1 MKVAITDACIFIE
14 LHHLLLTS
22 VFFKLDIEIHT
33 TVDVF
38 NELYPEQQ
46 ELLKAFE
53 AGGKL
58 YLHLLSQE
66 DRAAIKEKKYTG
78 GLSENDKTVLYIAGR
93 IGAMVLSS
101 DKPVRKQAKKNEIE
115 FHGMFWIF
123 DCLVEQNLIPKIL
136 AIEKLKKL
144 VSMNILYQNSLE
156 LNKEVEQRFER
167 WK

>member
-46 ELLKAFE
+46 ELLKGYE
-53 AGGKL
+53 MGGKL
-58 YLHLLSQE
+58 QLHSLNEE
-66 DRAAIKEKKYTG
+66 DRISIVAAKYTG
-78 GLSENDKTVLYIAGR
+78 GLSESDKTVLYIAR
-93 IGAMVLSS
+93 QFGAMVLSS
-101 DKPVRKQAKKNEIE
+101 DKPVRKQAKKCEIE
-115 FHGMFWIF
+115 YHGMLWIF
-123 DCLVEQNLIPKIL
+123 DRLVEADLISKAL
-136 AIEKLKKL
+136 AIEKLKI
-144 VSMNILYQNSLE
+144 MILTNVIYQYSRE
-156 LNKEVEQRFER
+156 LNKEMEVRFES